1 MDLQKMQYFKD
12 VFELNSFTKAADKNF
27 VYQSAV
33 TQQIAALEKELG
45 VQLFIRE
52 HGGIK
57 NTLEGEI
64 FYEECIK
71 ILSEYAVLR
80 NKLKDIYEGER
91 KRELTIGFSGVME
104 EKFLAC
110 IAGYS
115 SKEPDILLNFVEG
128 SYSVLCNKLLNQE
141 IDVIFGTA
149 CELENIPGIEWKILF
164 TEKQMVFLSKEHPL
178 AKKEQLTLKDLESE
192 TLIVPTIDMV
202 TSCHKKGMQLRKKS
216 KYKMDIRFANSFEA
230 VKMQVRNN
238 KGITFTAESFEEYNH
253 QCFKK
258 SSISDIHF
266 ICTLGVAYLK
276 NNQNALVYNFLKY
289 VSLSKQ

>member
-45 VQLFIRE
+45 FQLFIRE
-52 HGGIK
+52 HGGIE
-57 NTLEGEI
+57 NTLEGKI
-64 FYEECIK
+64 FYEECVK
-71 ILSEYAVLR
+71 ILSEYAALR
-80 NKLKDIYEGER
+80 NKIKDTHEGE
-91 KRELTIGFSGVME
+91 KRREFTIGFSGVME
-104 EKFLAC
+104 EKFSAC
-110 IAGYS
+110 ISGYS
-115 SKEPDILLNFVEG
+115 QKRSDVLLNFVEG
-128 SYSVLCNKLLNQE
+128 SYSTLCNKLLNQE
-141 IDVIFGTA
+141 IDIIFGTA

-164 TEKQMVFLSKEHPL
+164 TEKQMVFLSKEHPI
-178 AKKEQLTLKDLESE
+178 AQKEQLSMKDLESE
-192 TLIVPTIDMV
+192 ILIVPTIDMV
-202 TSCHKKGMQLRKKS
+202 PSCHKKGMELRKKS

-238 KGITFTAESFEEYNH
+238 QGITFTAESFEEYNH
-253 QCFKK
+253 QYFKK

-276 NNQNALVYNFLKY
+276 NNQEALLYDFLKY
-289 VSLSKQ
+289 VSLNGK

>member
-164 TEKQMVFLSKEHPL
+164 TEKQMIFLSKEHPL
-178 AKKEQLTLKDLESE
+178 AKKEQLT
-192 TLIVPTIDMV
+192 M
-202 TSCHKKGMQLRKKS
+202 KK
-216 KYKMDIRFANSFEA
+216 NSYGFP
-230 VKMQVRNN
+230 K
-238 KGITFTAESFEEYNH
+238 
-253 QCFKK
+253 
-258 SSISDIHF
+258 
-266 ICTLGVAYLK
+266 L
-276 NNQNALVYNFLKY
+276 
-289 VSLSKQ
+289 

>member
-149 CELENIPGIEWKILF
+149 CELENIIGLNGRF
-164 TEKQMVFLSKEHPL
+164 FSQ
-178 AKKEQLTLKDLESE
+178 
-192 TLIVPTIDMV
+192 
-202 TSCHKKGMQLRKKS
+202 KS
-216 KYKMDIRFANSFEA
+216 KWFFCQRSIRLQ
-230 VKMQVRNN
+230 KRNN
-238 KGITFTAESFEEYNH
+238 
-253 QCFKK
+253 
-258 SSISDIHF
+258 
-266 ICTLGVAYLK
+266 
-276 NNQNALVYNFLKY
+276 
-289 VSLSKQ
+289 

>member
-45 VQLFIRE
+45 FQLFIRE
-52 HGGIK
+52 HGGIE
-57 NTLEGEI
+57 NTLEGKI
-64 FYEECIK
+64 FYEECVK
-71 ILSEYAVLR
+71 ILSEYAALR
-80 NKLKDIYEGER
+80 NKIKDTHEGE
-91 KRELTIGFSGVME
+91 KRREFTIGFSGVME
-104 EKFLAC
+104 EKFSAC
-110 IAGYS
+110 ISGYS
-115 SKEPDILLNFVEG
+115 QKRSDVLLNFVEG
-128 SYSVLCNKLLNQE
+128 SYSTLCNKLLNQE
-141 IDVIFGTA
+141 IDIIFGTA

-164 TEKQMVFLSKEHPL
+164 TEKQMVFLSKEHPI
-178 AKKEQLTLKDLESE
+178 AQKEQLSMKDLESE
-192 TLIVPTIDMV
+192 ILIVPTIDMV
-202 TSCHKKGMQLRKKS
+202 PSCHKKGMELRKKS

-238 KGITFTAESFEEYNH
+238 QGITFTAESFEEYNH
-253 QCFKK
+253 QYFKK

-276 NNQNALVYNFLKY
+276 NNQDALLYDFLKY
-289 VSLSKQ
+289 VSLNGK

>member
-91 KRELTIGFSGVME
+91 KRELSNWIF
-104 EKFLAC
+104 
-110 IAGYS
+110 
-115 SKEPDILLNFVEG
+115 
-128 SYSVLCNKLLNQE
+128 QE
-141 IDVIFGTA
+141 
-149 CELENIPGIEWKILF
+149 
-164 TEKQMVFLSKEHPL
+164 
-178 AKKEQLTLKDLESE
+178 
-192 TLIVPTIDMV
+192 
-202 TSCHKKGMQLRKKS
+202 
-216 KYKMDIRFANSFEA
+216 
-230 VKMQVRNN
+230 
-238 KGITFTAESFEEYNH
+238 
-253 QCFKK
+253 
-258 SSISDIHF
+258 
-266 ICTLGVAYLK
+266 
-276 NNQNALVYNFLKY
+276 
-289 VSLSKQ
+289 

>member
-80 NKLKDIYEGER
+80 NKLKDIYEGE
-91 KRELTIGFSGVME
+91 KHHPYTVGLFGSI
-104 EKFLAC
+104 
-110 IAGYS
+110 
-115 SKEPDILLNFVEG
+115 PDITSNAARLTP
-128 SYSVLCNKLLNQE
+128 
-141 IDVIFGTA
+141 IDGLMPDPTKP
-149 CELENIPGIEWKILF
+149 IPG
-164 TEKQMVFLSKEHPL
+164 
-178 AKKEQLTLKDLESE
+178 
-192 TLIVPTIDMV
+192 
-202 TSCHKKGMQLRKKS
+202 C
-216 KYKMDIRFANSFEA
+216 RFADRCPHCMEICNTKAPGMADFD
-230 VKMQVRNN
+230 
-238 KGITFTAESFEEYNH
+238 GH
-253 QCFKK
+253 QIKCF
-258 SSISDIHF
+258 
-266 ICTLGVAYLK
+266 LYLQDDK
-276 NNQNALVYNFLKY
+276 NGGEGK
-289 VSLSKQ
+289 